1 MSNRVLRRP
10 EVQTLTGIPRSTLY
24 AKIANGDFPAPIK
37 IGQRAVGWR
46 EAEVNDWLS
55 SRQRSTPKLGM
66 QQDVCSFMGK

>member
-24 AKIANGDFPAPIK
+24 AKIAAGDFPAPIK
-37 IGQRAVGWR
+37 IGQRAVGWL

-55 SRQRSTPKLGM
+55 NRHRSTHKLER
-66 QQDVCSFMGK
+66 

>member
-24 AKIANGDFPAPIK
+24 AKIAVGDFPAPIK
-37 IGQRAVGWR
+37 IGQRAVAWR

-55 SRQRSTPKLGM
+55 NCQRSTHKLG
-66 QQDVCSFMGK
+66 GH

>member
-1 MSNRVLRRP
+1 MSNRVIRRP

-24 AKIANGDFPAPIK
+24 AKIATGDFPAPIK

-55 SRQRSTPKLGM
+55 SRQRSTPRLGV
-66 QQDVCSFMGK
+66 QQDA